1 VKNGK
6 KGKESKVRER
16 QKESECVC
24 VCVCVLIETNDSV
37 DQHPQQRQ

>member
-1 VKNGK
+1 MKNGK